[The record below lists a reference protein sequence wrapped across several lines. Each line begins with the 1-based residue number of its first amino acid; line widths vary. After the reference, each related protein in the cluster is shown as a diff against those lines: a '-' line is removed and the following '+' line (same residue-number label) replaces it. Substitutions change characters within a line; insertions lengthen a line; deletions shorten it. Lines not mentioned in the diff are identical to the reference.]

1 MVCFNGILDFQWY
14 FRLARGSLDERR
26 QINRRKGIVSRFK
39 GKLVK
44 MIKNNNG
51 RFDDY
56 SISPQIRKLSLHQS
70 YGLIKNDLL

>member
-14 FRLARGSLDERR
+14 FRLGRRSLNDKR

-39 GKLVK
+39 DKLVK
-44 MIKNNNG
+44 MIQKING
-51 RFDDY
+51 AFDDY

-70 YGLIKNDLL
+70 YD

>member
-14 FRLARGSLDERR
+14 FRLGGRSLDDKR
-26 QINRRKGIVSRFK
+26 QINRRKEIVSRFK

-44 MIKNNNG
+44 MIQNING

-56 SISPQIRKLSLHQS
+56 PISPQIRKL
-70 YGLIKNDLL
+70 